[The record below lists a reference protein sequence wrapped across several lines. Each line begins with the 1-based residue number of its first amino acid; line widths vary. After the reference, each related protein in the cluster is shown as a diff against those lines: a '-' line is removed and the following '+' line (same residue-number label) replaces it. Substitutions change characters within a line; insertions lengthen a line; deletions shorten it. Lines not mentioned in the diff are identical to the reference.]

1 MDQNSENKAESKFQ
15 EAELRSIIRDAI
27 QEFVRGEQSK
37 AEPALKA
44 ELVEERKRR
53 EQLERKMNEL
63 TQESRKAQQRAA
75 EAEKEA
81 GVRME
86 LQRLGVAKV
95 DLAFRAVRD
104 EVLRLED
111 GRLVAKGPGGEVPLK
126 EYLREFVQENPELMP
141 ARIPGGTGAAAQRP
155 LEGSAFDLDKI
166 RPGMTAEEREAARRE
181 IARIASQS
189 LRDA

>member
-86 LQRLGVAKV
+86 
-95 DLAFRAVRD
+95 
-104 EVLRLED
+104 
-111 GRLVAKGPGGEVPLK
+111 
-126 EYLREFVQENPELMP
+126 
-141 ARIPGGTGAAAQRP
+141 
-155 LEGSAFDLDKI
+155 
-166 RPGMTAEEREAARRE
+166 
-181 IARIASQS
+181 
-189 LRDA
+189 